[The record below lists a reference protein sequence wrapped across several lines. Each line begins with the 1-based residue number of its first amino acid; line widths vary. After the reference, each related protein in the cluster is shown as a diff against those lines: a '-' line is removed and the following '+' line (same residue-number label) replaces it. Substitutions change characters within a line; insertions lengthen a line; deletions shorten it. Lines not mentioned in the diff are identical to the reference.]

1 MCQVWWMVLL
11 LTRNQK
17 GKTMTRQSSKLKPVI
32 AERTRIVNEFIEPL
46 AKWLETKPEGYNR
59 STVAL
64 ELGLQRN
71 ALYKFIK
78 GTQSPTI
85 DTIAR
90 ISLFLKKHGI
100 ERGCV

>member
-1 MCQVWWMVLL
+1 
-11 LTRNQK
+11 
-17 GKTMTRQSSKLKPVI
+17 MTRQFSKVKEVT

-46 AKWLETKPEGYNR
+46 KKFLDTKPEGFTR
-59 STVAL
+59 MGVSE

-71 ALYKFIK
+71 ALYKLFAGK
-78 GTQSPTI
+78 QCPTI

-90 ISLFLKKHGI
+90 ISLFLKNNGI